1 VKCVQGIW
9 FPDSEMHLQTVF
21 GPQIDGRATYQYH
34 KLAGAMRYVKQ
45 RRCAIDVGMHV
56 GLWAM
61 HLAKWF
67 ETVIGFEP
75 VAEHIE
81 CLHANML
88 GISNYEVREIALGHR
103 TGSVGLKILPGSTGS
118 TQIDEGGQGIEMRTL
133 DSFEFHAVDFLKI
146 DVENYEYFVVE
157 GGEKTIR
164 LHKPIIVIEQKGDK
178 TRKHKSVYGRERHDA
193 KEMLEA
199 WGARQLF
206 EMNGDHCMG
215 WVK

>member
-1 VKCVQGIW
+1 
-9 FPDSEMHLQTVF
+9 
-21 GPQIDGRATYQYH
+21 
-34 KLAGAMRYVKQ
+34 MRYVRQ

-81 CLHANML
+81 CLHKNMV
-88 GISNYEVREIALGHR
+88 GMSNYTVREIALGHR

-118 TQIDEGGQGIEMRTL
+118 TQIDEDGQGVEMRTL
-133 DSFEFHAVDFLKI
+133 DSFEFPAVDFLKI

-157 GGEKTIR
+157 GGEKTIK

-193 KEMLEA
+193 KEMLES

-215 WVK
+215 WN